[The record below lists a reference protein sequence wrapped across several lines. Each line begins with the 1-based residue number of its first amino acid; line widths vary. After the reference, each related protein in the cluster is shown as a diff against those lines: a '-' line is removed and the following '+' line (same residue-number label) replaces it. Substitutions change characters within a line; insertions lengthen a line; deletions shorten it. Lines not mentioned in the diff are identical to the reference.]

1 MIAMAEPA
9 SQSAQAARAFG
20 PGSVLGILGGGQ
32 LARMI
37 ALAAADYGIRCHI
50 YAPEED
56 SPAFDVAA
64 ARTIAGYR
72 DEAALTAFAD
82 AVDVVTL
89 EFENVPVESV
99 AFLERLLPVRPGSKA
114 LAVAQDRLAEKSLA
128 RSLGV
133 MTAEF
138 AAVNSR
144 TELDAALSLIGCP
157 AVLKT
162 NRMGYDGKGQAKIM
176 TPEDADAAFAA
187 MDGQPA
193 ILEAFVPFQRE
204 VSVIAARRPDGAFAA
219 FDVTENEHRDH
230 ILHRSIAP
238 AHLPPALA
246 ARAVSATQAIA
257 DALDYA
263 GVMAV
268 EFFVLADD
276 VLVNEI
282 APRVH
287 NSGHWTSEGAETS
300 QFHQHVRAVCG
311 LPLGST
317 RALGQAMMLNL
328 IGDEA
333 DGWASILAEPGSHL
347 HLYGKLEAR
356 PGRKM
361 GHVTRVVTPGGSEG

>member
-1 MIAMAEPA
+1 
-9 SQSAQAARAFG
+9 
-20 PGSVLGILGGGQ
+20 
-32 LARMI
+32 MI

-50 YAPEED
+50 FAPEDD

-64 ARTIAGYR
+64 ARTLADYR
-72 DEAALTAFAD
+72 DEAALATFAR
-82 AVDVVTL
+82 AVDVATL

-99 AFLERLLPVRPGSKA
+99 AFLERLLPVRPGSRA

-138 AAVNSR
+138 APVDDRAG
-144 TELDAALSLIGCP
+144 LDAALARIGCP

-162 NRMGYDGKGQAKIM
+162 TRMGYDGKGQAKIM
-176 TPEDADAAFAA
+176 APADAASALAA
-187 MDGQPA
+187 MNGQQA
-193 ILEAFVPFQRE
+193 ILEAFVPFERE
-204 VSVIAARRPDGAFAA
+204 VSVIAARGPDGAFAA
-219 FDVTENEHRDH
+219 FDVTQNEHRDH
-230 ILHRSIAP
+230 ILHRSVAP
-238 AHLPPALA
+238 ARLPGALA
-246 ARAVSATQAIA
+246 ERAVAATRAIA
-257 DALDYA
+257 NSLDYV

-268 EFFVLADD
+268 EFFVLGED

-317 RALGQAMMLNL
+317 RARGQATMLNL

-333 DGWASILAEPGSHL
+333 QDWSALLSEPGSHL
-347 HLYGKLEAR
+347 HLYGKMEAR

-361 GHVTRVVTPGGSEG
+361 GHVTRIDALSDQKG

>member
-1 MIAMAEPA
+1 MAAAA
-9 SQSAQAARAFG
+9 SLAAQDSRAFG

-37 ALAAADYGIRCHI
+37 ALAAADYGIRCHVF
-50 YAPEED
+50 APEED

-64 ARTIAGYR
+64 SRTIADYR
-72 DEAALTAFAD
+72 DEAALAIFAG

-99 AFLERLLPVRPGSKA
+99 AFLERLLPVRPGSRA

-138 AAVNSR
+138 AAVTDR
-144 TELDAALSLIGCP
+144 AELDVALARIGCP

-176 TPEDADAAFAA
+176 TARDSDAAFAA
-187 MDGQPA
+187 MEGQPA
-193 ILEAFVPFQRE
+193 ILEAFVPFLRE
-204 VSVIAARRPDGAFAA
+204 VSVIAARRTDGAFAA
-219 FDVTENEHRDH
+219 FDVTQNEHRDH
-230 ILHRSIAP
+230 ILHRSVAP
-238 AHLPPALA
+238 AQLPPALA

-268 EFFVLADD
+268 EFFVLDDD

-317 RALGQAMMLNL
+317 RTRGEATMLNL
-328 IGDEA
+328 IGDEVG
-333 DGWASILAEPGSHL
+333 DWTSLLAQPGSHL

-361 GHVTRVVTPGGSEG
+361 GHVTRVITRNAEKD